1 MLCLSASCHRSKGKN
16 MTTETETPTDDE
28 HANPEPITVG
38 GAFMEYFT
46 ESDEVKDEDK
56 PKAFPE
62 VQRFVRWIGEE
73 QRVDQVIA
81 SEVARFSETYRS
93 NASEEKKAQAMHIK
107 GFLNFLKKRQ
117 YTSDSLASHIRVRP
131 RSTNGQ
137 RATVAWRNKTDFQ
150 EITQQGYDEMQ
161 EKLAAYKVESTGL
174 VDQIQKA
181 RATGDVRENS
191 PLDALRDR
199 QGIVE
204 AEIRRL
210 DDILKSA
217 KTIDETQRRASEE
230 VQIGSWVT
238 IRKTD
243 DQKSTDYQIVSSNEA
258 DPLQSKISDIS
269 NVGSALMGKKAGDK
283 VEVQTNRKDG
293 NKFISVHYEV
303 VSIF

>member
-1 MLCLSASCHRSKGKN
+1 

-28 HANPEPITVG
+28 HANPDPMTVG

-161 EKLAAYKVESTGL
+161 EKLAAYKVESIGL

>member
-1 MLCLSASCHRSKGKN
+1 

-28 HANPEPITVG
+28 NANPDPMTVG

-161 EKLAAYKVESTGL
+161 DKLAAYKEESIGL

>member
-1 MLCLSASCHRSKGKN
+1 

-28 HANPEPITVG
+28 HANPEPVTVG

-161 EKLAAYKVESTGL
+161 EKLAAYKVESVGL

>member
-1 MLCLSASCHRSKGKN
+1 

>member
-1 MLCLSASCHRSKGKN
+1 

-28 HANPEPITVG
+28 HANPEPMTVG

-161 EKLAAYKVESTGL
+161 EKLAAYKVESIGL

>member
-1 MLCLSASCHRSKGKN
+1 

-28 HANPEPITVG
+28 HANPEPMTVG
-38 GAFMEYFT
+38 SAFMEYFT

-161 EKLAAYKVESTGL
+161 EKLAAYKVESIGL

>member
-1 MLCLSASCHRSKGKN
+1 

-28 HANPEPITVG
+28 HANPEPMTVG

-161 EKLAAYKVESTGL
+161 DKLAAYKEESIGL

>member
-1 MLCLSASCHRSKGKN
+1 

-28 HANPEPITVG
+28 HANPDPMTVG

-161 EKLAAYKVESTGL
+161 DKLAAYKEESIGL